1 MRSRKGR
8 WNTGLLERH
17 LRIVLAGLIGVE
29 RLRSGTTS
37 GADSAG
43 LRIWTCFPLKKKE
56 RKKKLKRGRVTS
68 YFLSASNITS
78 SYICT
83 LSNIYWTAF
92 LPLSPNNSETKNNGG
107 VGGRVVWR
115 TCGVSLALTSKQKD
129 CACMWFQMIDTA
141 QLKKKKK
148 SHLVRSRR
156 GKKRNS
162 RRITEQQE

>member
-43 LRIWTCFPLKKKE
+43 LRIWTCFPLKKKKE
-56 RKKKLKRGRVTS
+56 RIFFLLKRGRVTG
-68 YFLSASNITS
+68 YFLSASNVTS

-83 LSNIYWTAF
+83 LSHIY
-92 LPLSPNNSETKNNGG
+92 
-107 VGGRVVWR
+107 
-115 TCGVSLALTSKQKD
+115 
-129 CACMWFQMIDTA
+129 
-141 QLKKKKK
+141 
-148 SHLVRSRR
+148 
-156 GKKRNS
+156 
-162 RRITEQQE
+162 